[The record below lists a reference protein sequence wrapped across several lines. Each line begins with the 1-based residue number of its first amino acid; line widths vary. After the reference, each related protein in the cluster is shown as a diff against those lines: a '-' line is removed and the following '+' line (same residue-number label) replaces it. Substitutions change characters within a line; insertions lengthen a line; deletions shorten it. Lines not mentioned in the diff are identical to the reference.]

1 MKGDRRSEN
10 IERARELNRS
20 ACDNISDGN
29 LEIVQENLI
38 EAIRIAPN
46 LAAPHTNL
54 GVLYCWDGELAEA
67 IALHLSPIRAPVG
80 VPVAWCEI
88 VD

>member
-1 MKGDRRSEN
+1 MRGDHHSEN
-10 IERARELNRS
+10 IERARELNRI
-20 ACDNISDGN
+20 ACEYIFNGN
-29 LEIVQENLI
+29 LEITRKNLI

-54 GVLYCWDGELAEA
+54 GVPA
-67 IALHLSPIRAPVG
+67 
-80 VPVAWCEI
+80 AWGEI